1 MIIECPKYY
10 TKCNNGLQTMTHAKI
25 TTRGIVLPTL
35 LKKVYLSTYNI
46 YYMYELK
53 SVSTIVLQHKI

>member
-25 TTRGIVLPTL
+25 TTRWIVLPTL

-46 YYMYELK
+46 YYMHELK